1 VSLTAMLTEIA
12 AELAELGEWEVH
24 DATPQAINAPAV
36 FPGGVESMV
45 AATQD
50 GVRDA
55 TLNWWVVYPATGLA
69 ETQRALYLA
78 AERIWEHLDDSGLEA
93 WVRVKD
99 SVGSVDV
106 AGTSYWGARL
116 EIEAVIR

>member
-1 VSLTAMLTEIA
+1 MLTEIA

-36 FPGGVESMV
+36 FPGGVETMV
-45 AATQD
+45 ASTQGD

-55 TLNWWVVYPATGLA
+55 TLAWWVVYPATGLA
-69 ETQRALYLA
+69 DTQRALYEA

-93 WVRVKD
+93 RVRIMD

-106 AGTSYWGARL
+106 AGTSYWGCRL

>member
-1 VSLTAMLTEIA
+1 MLTDIA

-50 GVRDA
+50 GVREA
-55 TLNWWVVYPATGLA
+55 TMAWWVVYPSSGLA
-69 ETQRALYLA
+69 ETQRALYGA

-93 WVRVKD
+93 WVRVMD

-106 AGTSYWGARL
+106 AGTAYWGCRL